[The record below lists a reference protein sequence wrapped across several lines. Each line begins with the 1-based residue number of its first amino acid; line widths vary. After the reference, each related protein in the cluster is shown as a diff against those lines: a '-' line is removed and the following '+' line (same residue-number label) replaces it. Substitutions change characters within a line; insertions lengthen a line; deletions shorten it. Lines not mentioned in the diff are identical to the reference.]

1 MVSSADRV
9 SLDRAGDSL
18 QPSQPLSEG
27 LPRSGVR
34 PAVEKPCGKLGFA
47 TVPTLFVLRMN
58 KLRAGVFTSVS
69 MPPLKVFLQRN
80 RKVNHIFKLVLIV
93 TGRLSELFQ
102 DHLFPLNLYYKIFLE
117 LDGARKIII
126 FFFWSFTTCT
136 LCQDDFEANLT
147 LSSVSSWLSCSAS
160 CDMLKRWALNRG
172 WQTSDEH
179 AGVCNL

>member
-1 MVSSADRV
+1 MVSSTDRV

-69 MPPLKVFLQRN
+69 MPPLKVFSQRN

-102 DHLFPLNLYYKIFLE
+102 DHLFPLSLYYKIFLE

-126 FFFWSFTTCT
+126 FFFLVFHNLYFMSRWLWSKPDPV
-136 LCQDDFEANLT
+136 LCVELAFLLCELWHAQALGSKSGLADL
-147 LSSVSSWLSCSAS
+147 W
-160 CDMLKRWALNRG
+160 WACWCL
-172 WQTSDEH
+172 
-179 AGVCNL
+179 